1 MTSEFALY
9 LTSINGVFVSSY
21 AGSSEDFDT
30 LIFGGICNGLFYL
43 LTVIFTGGGITK
55 GYYPV
60 VGFDQSGARFGFGNA
75 TFGGKVTFGKP
86 VTGGILILGRGG
98 VIKGTGGTPSLVGF
112 AGITGIFGIL
122 KVFKGLGCCYW
133 IFTGL
138 SGITGGAGIL
148 IDPEETG
155 I

>member
-9 LTSINGVFVSSY
+9 LTSINGVVVSSY
-21 AGSSEDFDT
+21 GGSGEDFDT
-30 LIFGGICNGLFYL
+30 LIFGGIGNGLSYL
-43 LTVIFTGGGITK
+43 LTVIFMGGGITK

-60 VGFDQSGARFGFGNA
+60 VGFDQSGARFGFGNV

-86 VTGGILILGRGG
+86 VAGGILIFGRGG
-98 VIKGTGGTPSLVGF
+98 VIKGAGGTASLVGC
-112 AGITGIFGIL
+112 AGITGAFGIL
-122 KVFKGLGCCYW
+122 KVFRGLGCCYW
-133 IFTGL
+133 ILTGL

>member
-9 LTSINGVFVSSY
+9 LISINGVVDSGYGVS
-21 AGSSEDFDT
+21 GEDFDM
-30 LIFGGICNGLFYL
+30 LIFGGIGNGLSL
-43 LTVIFTGGGITK
+43 LTLIFIGGGITK

-60 VGFDQSGARFGFGNA
+60 VGFDQSGARFGFGNV

-86 VTGGILILGRGG
+86 VAGGILIFGRGG
-98 VIKGTGGTPSLVGF
+98 VIKGAGGTASLVGY
-112 AGITGIFGIL
+112 AGITGTFGIL
-122 KVFKGLGCCYW
+122 KVFRGLGCCYW
-133 IFTGL
+133 ILTGL